1 MIRRRERTAS
11 SHSRAICKTL
21 EAVVAQHRSRTGVL
35 ILSALGVVFGD
46 IGTSPLYALRE
57 CFDGVHAI
65 PVNAANVFGV
75 LSLVV
80 WSLIMTVSVK
90 YVLFVMCADNDGE
103 GGILALVALV
113 RGRTRESYRR
123 VLIAIGL
130 FGAALL
136 YGDGMITPAISVLSA
151 VEGLSVATHVFEP
164 YIVPITVVILIA
176 LFLVQRRGTSGVGAV
191 FGPIMIVWFTLI
203 AILGLPPILENPG
216 ILSALSPWYAYE
228 FFALHRFGSLT
239 TLGSV
244 FLAITGAEALYADM
258 GHFGREPIRI
268 AWFALV
274 LPALLVNYFGQGAQ
288 LLADPGTRAN
298 PFFHLAPAWGLYPL
312 VVVSTMATVIASQA
326 IISGAFSMTQQAI
339 QLGYSP
345 RFDIQH
351 TSAHEVGQVYIPEV
365 NWMLMV
371 ATVGLVFGFRSST
384 NLAAAYGMAVTM
396 TMVITTL
403 LAFTVARELWRWSL
417 WRAGLVAGAFLSL
430 DLVFFGANVLKIEHG
445 GWFPLVVAALV
456 YGVMSTWKRG
466 RELVVDRL
474 HATEV
479 PLEAFFA
486 QLRLRPP
493 VRVPGTAVFMTA
505 RPEGA
510 PPILVHH
517 LKHNQ
522 VLHEQIVLLT
532 VSTLNT
538 PTIGRGERI
547 EVQPIGN
554 GCFRVIARFGF
565 MELPDVPAALAR
577 AREKG
582 LDWRDENT
590 TFYLA
595 DLTLIASE
603 RIGMPLW
610 RDAIF
615 IFLSRNARR
624 ATNFFRI
631 PVDRVVEIGIQLEI

>member
-1 MIRRRERTAS
+1 MT
-11 SHSRAICKTL
+11 SHRS
-21 EAVVAQHRSRTGVL
+21 SRTGVL
-35 ILSALGVVFGD
+35 ILAALGVVFGD

-65 PVNAANVFGV
+65 PVTVGNVYGV
-75 LSLVV
+75 LSLVF
-80 WSLIMTVSVK
+80 WSLVITVSIK
-90 YVLFVMCADNDGE
+90 YVLFVMRADNEGE

-113 RGRTRESYRR
+113 RGQTHQSYRR
-123 VLIAIGL
+123 MLVAIGL

-164 YIVPITVVILIA
+164 YIVLITVVILIG
-176 LFLVQRRGTSGVGAV
+176 LFLVQSRGTSGIGAI
-191 FGPIMIVWFTLI
+191 FGPIMIAWFLVI
-203 AILGLPPILENPG
+203 AILGLPPILKNPR
-216 ILSALSPWYAYE
+216 ILSALNPWHAYA
-228 FFALHRFGSLT
+228 FFAEHRFASLL

-258 GHFGREPIRI
+258 GHFGARPIRI
-268 AWFALV
+268 AWFSLV
-274 LPALLVNYFGQGAQ
+274 LPTLLMNYFGQGAQ
-288 LLADPGTRAN
+288 LLADPGTRVN
-298 PFFHLAPAWGLYPL
+298 PFFHLAPDWGLYPL
-312 VVVSTMATVIASQA
+312 VVLSTMATVIASQA

-351 TSAHEVGQVYIPEV
+351 TSAHEVGQVYIPEI
-365 NWMLMV
+365 NWMLMI

-403 LAFTVARELWRWSL
+403 LAFVVARELWRWSL
-417 WRAGLVAGAFLSL
+417 WRAALVMAAFLSL
-430 DLVFFGANVLKIEHG
+430 DLVFFGANVLKIQHG

-466 RELVVDRL
+466 RELVVARL
-474 HATEV
+474 HASEV
-479 PLEAFFA
+479 SLDAFFK
-486 QLRLRPP
+486 RLAEKPP

-517 LKHNQ
+517 LKHNK

-532 VSTLNT
+532 VSILNT
-538 PTIGRGERI
+538 PTISEGE
-547 EVQPIGN
+547 PITVEGI
-554 GCFRVIARFGF
+554 GSGFYRVIARFGF
-565 MELPDVPAALAR
+565 MEPPDVPVALAR

-582 LDWRDENT
+582 LKLNDSDT

-595 DLTLIASE
+595 DLTLLASDQL
-603 RIGMPLW
+603 GMPAW
-610 RDAIF
+610 RDALF

-624 ATNFFRI
+624 ATNFFNI

>member
-1 MIRRRERTAS
+1 M
-11 SHSRAICKTL
+11 L
-21 EAVVAQHRSRTGVL
+21 V
-35 ILSALGVVFGD
+35 LSALGVVFGD

-65 PVNAANVFGV
+65 PVTIPNVFGV

-80 WSLIMTVSVK
+80 WSLLITVSVK
-90 YVLFVMCADNDGE
+90 YVLFVMRADNEGE

-113 RGRTRESYRR
+113 RGRTHESIRGAL
-123 VLIAIGL
+123 VAIGL

-164 YIVPITVVILIA
+164 FIVPITVVILIA
-176 LFLVQRRGTSGVGAV
+176 LFLVQHRGTSGIGTV
-191 FGPIMIVWFTLI
+191 FGPIMIAWFVLI
-203 AILGLPPILENPG
+203 AILGLPPIVRNPG
-216 ILSALSPWYAYE
+216 ILGALNPWYAYD
-228 FFALHRFGSLT
+228 FFAVHRFGSLL

-258 GHFGREPIRI
+258 GHFGREPIRF

-274 LPALLVNYFGQGAQ
+274 LPTLLVNYFGQGAQ
-288 LLADPGTRAN
+288 LLANPETRVN

-312 VVVSTMATVIASQA
+312 VVLSTMATVIASQA

-351 TSAHEVGQVYIPEV
+351 TSAHEMGQVYIPEI

-396 TMVITTL
+396 TMMITTL
-403 LAFTVARELWRWSL
+403 LAYFVARQLWRWSL
-417 WRAGLVAGAFLSL
+417 WRVALVTAVFLAI
-430 DLVFFGANVLKIEHG
+430 DLVFFAANVLKIQHG
-445 GWFPLVVAALV
+445 GWFPLVVAGLI

-466 RELVVDRL
+466 RELVVQRL
-474 HATEV
+474 HDSEV
-479 PLEAFFA
+479 SLETFFA
-486 QLRLRPP
+486 QLEARPP

-517 LKHNQ
+517 LKHNK

-532 VSTLNT
+532 VSMLNT
-538 PTIGRGERI
+538 PTISEGD
-547 EVQPIGN
+547 PIDVHSIG
-554 GCFRVIARFGF
+554 GGFYRVIARFGF
-565 MELPDVPAALAR
+565 MESPDVPVALAK
-577 AREKG
+577 ARERG
-582 LDWRDENT
+582 LQWRDDDT

-595 DLTLIASE
+595 DLTLLSSDK
-603 RIGMPLW
+603 IGMSTW
-610 RDAIF
+610 RDNLF

-624 ATNFFRI
+624 ATNFFQI

>member
-1 MIRRRERTAS
+1 MTS
-11 SHSRAICKTL
+11 
-21 EAVVAQHRSRTGVL
+21 HRSPRTGVL
-35 ILSALGVVFGD
+35 ILAALGVVFGD

-65 PVNAANVFGV
+65 PVTVGNVYGV
-75 LSLVV
+75 LSLVF
-80 WSLIMTVSVK
+80 WSLIITVSVK
-90 YVLFVMCADNDGE
+90 YVLFVMRADNEGE

-113 RGRTRESYRR
+113 RGQMGQSYRR
-123 VLIAIGL
+123 LLVAIGL

-164 YIVPITVVILIA
+164 YIVLITVVILIG
-176 LFLVQRRGTSGVGAV
+176 LFLVQSRGTSGIGAI
-191 FGPIMIVWFTLI
+191 FGPIMIAWFLVI
-203 AILGLPPILENPG
+203 AILGLPPILRNPG
-216 ILSALSPWYAYE
+216 VLGALNPLHAYA
-228 FFALHRFGSLT
+228 FFAEHRFASLL

-258 GHFGREPIRI
+258 GHFGARPIRI
-268 AWFALV
+268 AWFSLV
-274 LPALLVNYFGQGAQ
+274 LPTLLVNYFGQGAQ
-288 LLADPGTRAN
+288 LLANPETRVN
-298 PFFHLAPAWGLYPL
+298 PFFHLAPDWGLYPL
-312 VVVSTMATVIASQA
+312 VVLSTMATVIASQA

-351 TSAHEVGQVYIPEV
+351 TSAHEVGQVYIPEI
-365 NWMLMV
+365 NWMLMI

-403 LAFTVARELWRWSL
+403 LAFVVARELWRWSL
-417 WRAGLVAGAFLSL
+417 WRAVLVMAAFLSL
-430 DLVFFGANVLKIEHG
+430 DLVFFGANVLKIQHG

-456 YGVMSTWKRG
+456 YTVMSTWKRG
-466 RELVVDRL
+466 RELVVARL
-474 HATEV
+474 HASEV
-479 PLEAFFA
+479 SLDAFFK
-486 QLRLRPP
+486 RLAEKPP

-517 LKHNQ
+517 LKHNK

-532 VSTLNT
+532 VSMLNT
-538 PTIGRGERI
+538 PTIGEGEPVGV
-547 EVQPIGN
+547 EAIGS
-554 GCFRVIARFGF
+554 GFYRVIARFGF
-565 MELPDVPAALAR
+565 MESPDVPGALAL

-582 LDWRDENT
+582 LKLNDSDT

-595 DLTLIASE
+595 DLTLLASD
-603 RIGMPLW
+603 RLGMPAW
-610 RDAIF
+610 RDALF

-624 ATNFFRI
+624 ATNFFNI

>member
-1 MIRRRERTAS
+1 MT
-11 SHSRAICKTL
+11 SHRS
-21 EAVVAQHRSRTGVL
+21 SRTGVL
-35 ILSALGVVFGD
+35 ILAALGVVFGD

-65 PVNAANVFGV
+65 PVTVGNVYGV
-75 LSLVV
+75 LSLVF
-80 WSLIMTVSVK
+80 WSLVITVSIK
-90 YVLFVMCADNDGE
+90 YVLFVMRADNEGE

-113 RGRTRESYRR
+113 RGQTHQSYRR
-123 VLIAIGL
+123 MLVAIGL

-164 YIVPITVVILIA
+164 YIVLITVVILIG
-176 LFLVQRRGTSGVGAV
+176 LFLVQSRGTSGIGAI
-191 FGPIMIVWFTLI
+191 FGPIMIAWFLVI
-203 AILGLPPILENPG
+203 AILGLPPILKNPG
-216 ILSALSPWYAYE
+216 ILSALNPWHAYA
-228 FFALHRFGSLT
+228 FFAEHRFASLL

-258 GHFGREPIRI
+258 GHFGARPIRI
-268 AWFALV
+268 AWFSLV
-274 LPALLVNYFGQGAQ
+274 LPTLLMNYFGQGAQ
-288 LLADPGTRAN
+288 LLADPGTRVN
-298 PFFHLAPAWGLYPL
+298 PFFHLAPDWGLYPL
-312 VVVSTMATVIASQA
+312 VVLSTMATVIASQA

-351 TSAHEVGQVYIPEV
+351 TSAHEVGQVYIPEI
-365 NWMLMV
+365 NWMLMI

-403 LAFTVARELWRWSL
+403 LAFVVARELWRWSL
-417 WRAGLVAGAFLSL
+417 WRAALVMAAFLSL
-430 DLVFFGANVLKIEHG
+430 DLVFFGANVLKIQHG

-466 RELVVDRL
+466 RELVVARL
-474 HATEV
+474 HASEV
-479 PLEAFFA
+479 SLDAFFK
-486 QLRLRPP
+486 RLAEKPP

-517 LKHNQ
+517 LKHNK

-532 VSTLNT
+532 VSILNT
-538 PTIGRGERI
+538 PTISEGE
-547 EVQPIGN
+547 PITVEGI
-554 GCFRVIARFGF
+554 GSGFYRVIARFGF
-565 MELPDVPAALAR
+565 MEPPDVPVALAR

-582 LDWRDENT
+582 LKLNDSDT

-595 DLTLIASE
+595 DLTLLASDQL
-603 RIGMPLW
+603 GMPAW
-610 RDAIF
+610 RDALF

-624 ATNFFRI
+624 ATNFFNI